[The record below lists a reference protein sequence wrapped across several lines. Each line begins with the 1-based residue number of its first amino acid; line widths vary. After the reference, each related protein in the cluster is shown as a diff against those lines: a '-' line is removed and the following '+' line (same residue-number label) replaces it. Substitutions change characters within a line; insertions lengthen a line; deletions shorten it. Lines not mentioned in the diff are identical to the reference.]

1 MEPSLNILFLD
12 GATMKLCMIGT
23 GYVGLVTGCC
33 FADMGNDVIC
43 VDNNPEKI
51 ERLKKGA
58 VDIYE
63 PGLSDLMRRNLS
75 HDRLSFT
82 TDLAYGVKNAE
93 IIFIAVGTPPND
105 DGKADTSQVMNVARS
120 IGKAMNGYKII
131 VTKSTVP
138 VGTTESV
145 GDAVA
150 RETNHPFDIVSNPEF
165 LKEGAAVED
174 FMRPERIVIGSR
186 SGKATEGMRELYA
199 PYTRT
204 GNPILVMDIR
214 SAELSKY
221 AANALLATKISF
233 MNEIANLCDHLGAD
247 IESIRLAI
255 GADSRIGHKFLFA
268 GVGFGG
274 SCFPKDLSALI
285 ATADTVAY
293 RADIIRAVKDVNDRQ
308 RDVFVNKIRAHF
320 GDSLKDR
327 SIALW
332 GLSFKP
338 NTDDIRDAPAVF
350 IAEGLLTSGARV
362 SAFDPAGTENFR
374 TRFGKSIRYAR
385 SAYDAVK
392 DADALCLLTEWNEF
406 RNPDF
411 ERMKRTMKSPVIFDG
426 RNQYNREELERTG
439 FVYYCVGRPSG
450 EMRT

>member
-1 MEPSLNILFLD
+1 
-12 GATMKLCMIGT
+12 MKLCMIGA

-43 VDNNPEKI
+43 VDTNQKKI
-51 ERLKKGA
+51 EHLRKGEI
-58 VDIYE
+58 DIFE
-63 PGLSDLMRRNLS
+63 PGLLDLVKRNLA

-82 TDLAYGVKNAE
+82 TDLAHGVKNSE
-93 IIFIAVGTPPND
+93 IVFIAVGTPSDD
-105 DGKADTSQVMNVARS
+105 DGNADTAQVMNVARS
-120 IGKAMNGYKII
+120 IGRAIDGYTII

-145 GDAVA
+145 ADTIAQ
-150 RETNHPFDIVSNPEF
+150 ETQHPFDIVSNPEF

-186 SGKATEGMRELYA
+186 SPQATEIMKELYA

-214 SAELSKY
+214 TAELSKY
-221 AANALLATKISF
+221 AANALLATRISF
-233 MNEIANLCDHLGAD
+233 MNEMANLCDRLGAD
-247 IESIRLAI
+247 IESVRHAI

-285 ATADTVAY
+285 NTAETAGCP
-293 RADIIRAVKDVNDRQ
+293 AEIIRAVKDVNDRQ
-308 RDVFVNKIRAHF
+308 RAIFFDKIKAHF
-320 GDSLKDR
+320 DGDPGGR
-327 SIALW
+327 TVALW

-350 IAEGLLTSGARV
+350 ITEKLV
-362 SAFDPAGTENFR
+362 SCGVQVIVFDPAAGDNFR
-374 TRFGKSIRYAR
+374 ALFGDRVRYAR
-385 SAYDAVK
+385 TAYDALPG
-392 DADALCLLTEWNEF
+392 ADALCLLTEWNEF

-411 ERMKRTMKSPVIFDG
+411 ERMKRLMNNPVIFDG
-426 RNQYNREELERTG
+426 RNQYIREELEHIG
-439 FVYYCVGRPSG
+439 FVYYCVGRPPG
-450 EMRT
+450 ETRI